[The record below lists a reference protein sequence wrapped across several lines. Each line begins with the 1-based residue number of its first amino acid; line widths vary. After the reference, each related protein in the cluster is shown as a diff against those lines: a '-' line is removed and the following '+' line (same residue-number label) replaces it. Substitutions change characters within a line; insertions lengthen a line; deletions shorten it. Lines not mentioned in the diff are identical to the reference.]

1 MLGVALAVEFADEL
15 ADGAK
20 GAALPGIQHA
30 LGLSYGQI
38 GLLASVPLLAGG
50 LLELPV
56 GLVRNRRL
64 MVLGGGIL
72 FAAALAAVAV
82 ARDFAE
88 LLVALIAF
96 YPASGAFVSLTQAS
110 LMDADPER
118 QAQLMARWDMAG
130 WAGAV
135 AGPLLVAGVLTS
147 GGGWRDAYLVLAVL
161 SGLAWLGVL
170 RCRSLATAGTGAGGA
185 GGTGAT
191 EAGGT
196 EAGGTEAGG
205 TGAGERA
212 PGIRDVIAAARRGAV
227 LRSLIL
233 LEIANWLVDVLTGFV
248 AIYLVDVVHASP
260 AVAALAVAIRLG
272 AGLAGDAV
280 LMVLLERVSDATVL
294 RTSAAAAAVLYPAFL
309 LVPGLA
315 AKVAILAVLSAATA
329 TWYPLLQA
337 RLYGT
342 VPSSVAVTLSSAA
355 SMAGGVGPL
364 AVGVAAGVFGLPRAL
379 AGLSF
384 VPVLLLVLIR
394 RRG

>member
-135 AGPLLVAGVLTS
+135 AGPLLVAGVLSS

-170 RCRSLATAGTGAGGA
+170 RCRSLATAGTGAGG
-185 GGTGAT
+185 
-191 EAGGT
+191 
-196 EAGGTEAGG
+196 AGGTEAGG

>member
-170 RCRSLATAGTGAGGA
+170 RCRSLATAGTGAGG
-185 GGTGAT
+185 
-191 EAGGT
+191 AGGT